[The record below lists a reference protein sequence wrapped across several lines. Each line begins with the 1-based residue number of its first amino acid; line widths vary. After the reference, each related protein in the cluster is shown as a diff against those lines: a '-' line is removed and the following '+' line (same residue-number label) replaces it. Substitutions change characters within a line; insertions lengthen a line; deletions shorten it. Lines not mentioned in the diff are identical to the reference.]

1 MFDFVRN
8 NTKIMMG
15 ILFLL
20 IIPSFVLFGLEGYSS
35 FKDQGATVAKV
46 NGNKISQGD
55 WDAAH
60 KREVD
65 RIRSSMPN
73 IDVKMF
79 DTPEA
84 KYATLERLVRDQV
97 VAAAAQKLQLVA
109 SDTKLAR
116 ELQSIPAIA
125 ALRSPDGKLDMER
138 YKQLVASQG
147 MTPEM
152 FEMQMR
158 ADISNQQVV
167 QGVQGSAFAT
177 LAQTQT
183 AMNAFMQRREVQIVN
198 FPAADFLSKVNVSEA
213 DIQAYYDKN
222 SSKFQSMESADI
234 EYVILDIE
242 SLRQSIVLNE
252 QDLKSYYEQ
261 NLQRLSSKEERR
273 ASHILITAAKDAP
286 EAEKKAARAKAEE
299 LLKAVKAK
307 PASFADV
314 ARKNSQDP
322 GSAVKGGDL
331 DFFGRGAMVKPFEDA
346 AFGLKKSDISDIVE
360 SEFGYHIIQLTDIKA
375 PKAQSFEALRPSL
388 EADLKKQ
395 QAQRKFAEMAE
406 TFSNTVYEQSD
417 SLKPVAEKLK
427 LSVQKA
433 SKVARNA
440 ESQNPQSKNLLNN
453 PALLQALFSEASL
466 QKQRNTE
473 AIEVAPNT
481 LVSARVVK
489 HQPAAAL
496 ALTEVKDLVKRNLTQ
511 DKAAEMAKVQ
521 GEQKLANLKTSA
533 EGLLNA
539 MVLSREKSQRQLPQ
553 VVEAVLKADP
563 NKLPAVS
570 GVDLGAQGYAVIRVT
585 KVLPP
590 EDNQALM
597 KQAQQQ
603 FTQLWGAAETL
614 AYLAELK
621 SVMKAEILVAKPSAE
636 KAKTPA
642 WWPESFILSA
652 IILFL
657 RWL

>member
-20 IIPSFVLFGLEGYSS
+20 IIPSFVLFGLEGYSG

-65 RIRSSMPN
+65 RIRASMPN
-73 IDVKMF
+73 IDVKVF
-79 DTPEA
+79 DTAEA

-97 VAAAAQKLQLVA
+97 VAAAARKLNLIA
-109 SDTKLAR
+109 SDARLAR

-125 ALRSPDGKLDMER
+125 ALRLPDGKLDMER
-138 YKQLVASQG
+138 YKQLAASQG

-158 ADISNQQVV
+158 ADISNQQVI
-167 QGVQGSAFAT
+167 QGVQASAFAT

-213 DIQAYYDKN
+213 DMQAYYDKN
-222 SSKFQSMESADI
+222 ASKFQSAESADI
-234 EYVILDIE
+234 EYVVLDIE
-242 SLRQSIVLNE
+242 SLRQTIVLNE

-286 EAEKKAARAKAEE
+286 ETEKKAARAKAED
-299 LLKAVKAK
+299 LLKTVKAK
-307 PASFADV
+307 PASFAEV

-331 DFFGRGAMVKPFEDA
+331 DFFGRGAMVKVFEDA
-346 AFGLKKSDISDIVE
+346 AFSLKKSEISDIVE

-440 ESQNPQSKNLLNN
+440 ESQNPQSKNYLNN

-489 HQPAAAL
+489 HQPNATL
-496 ALTEVKDLVKRNLTQ
+496 AFSEVKDLVKRNLTQ
-511 DKAAEMAKVQ
+511 EKAAEMAKLQ

-533 EGLLNA
+533 EGLPNA
-539 MVLSREKSQRQLPQ
+539 IVLSREKTQRQLPQ

-570 GVDLGAQGYAVIRVT
+570 GVDLGAQGFAVIRVT

-603 FTQLWGAAETL
+603 FTQLWGSAETL

-621 SVMKAEILVAKPSAE
+621 SVMKAEILVAKPVAE

-642 WWPESFILSA
+642 
-652 IILFL
+652 
-657 RWL
+657 

>member
-158 ADISNQQVV
+158 ADISNQQVI

-242 SLRQSIVLNE
+242 SLRQGIVLNE
-252 QDLKSYYEQ
+252 QELKSYYEQ

-521 GEQKLANLKTSA
+521 GEQKLVNLKTSA
-533 EGLLNA
+533 EGLPNA

-642 WWPESFILSA
+642 
-652 IILFL
+652 
-657 RWL
+657 

>member
-20 IIPSFVLFGLEGYSS
+20 IIPSFVLFGLEGYSG

-65 RIRSSMPN
+65 RIRASMPN
-73 IDVKMF
+73 IDVKVF
-79 DTPEA
+79 DTAEA

-97 VAAAAQKLQLVA
+97 VAAAARKLNLIA
-109 SDTKLAR
+109 SDARLAR

-125 ALRSPDGKLDMER
+125 ALRLPDGKLDMER
-138 YKQLVASQG
+138 YKQLAASQG

-158 ADISNQQVV
+158 ADISNQQVI
-167 QGVQGSAFAT
+167 QGVQASAFAT

-213 DIQAYYDKN
+213 DMQAYYDKN
-222 SSKFQSMESADI
+222 ASKFQSAESADI
-234 EYVILDIE
+234 EYVVLDIE
-242 SLRQSIVLNE
+242 SLRQTIVLNE

-286 EAEKKAARAKAEE
+286 ETEKKAARAKAED
-299 LLKAVKAK
+299 LLKTVKAK
-307 PASFADV
+307 PASFAEV

-331 DFFGRGAMVKPFEDA
+331 DFFGRGAMVKVFEDA
-346 AFGLKKSDISDIVE
+346 AFSLKKSEISDIVE

-375 PKAQSFEALRPSL
+375 PKAQSFETLRPSL

-440 ESQNPQSKNLLNN
+440 ESQNPQSKNYLNN

-489 HQPAAAL
+489 HQPTATL
-496 ALTEVKDLVKRNLTQ
+496 ALSEVKDLVKRNLTQ
-511 DKAAEMAKVQ
+511 EKAAEMAKLQ

-533 EGLLNA
+533 EGLPNA
-539 MVLSREKSQRQLPQ
+539 IVLSREKTQRQLPQ

-570 GVDLGAQGYAVIRVT
+570 GVDLGAQGFAVIRVT

-603 FTQLWGAAETL
+603 FTQLWGSAETL

-621 SVMKAEILVAKPSAE
+621 SVMKAEILVAKPVAE

-642 WWPESFILSA
+642 
-652 IILFL
+652 
-657 RWL
+657 

>member
-242 SLRQSIVLNE
+242 SLRQGIVLNE

-346 AFGLKKSDISDIVE
+346 AFSLKKSDISDIVE

-533 EGLLNA
+533 EGLPNA

-642 WWPESFILSA
+642 
-652 IILFL
+652 
-657 RWL
+657 

>member
-20 IIPSFVLFGLEGYSS
+20 IIPSFVLFGLEGYSG

-65 RIRSSMPN
+65 RIRASMPN
-73 IDVKMF
+73 IDVKVF
-79 DTPEA
+79 DTAEA

-97 VAAAAQKLQLVA
+97 VAAAARKLNLIA
-109 SDTKLAR
+109 SDARLAR

-125 ALRSPDGKLDMER
+125 ALRLPDGKLDMER
-138 YKQLVASQG
+138 YKQLAASQG

-158 ADISNQQVV
+158 ADISNQQVI
-167 QGVQGSAFAT
+167 QGVQASAFAT

-213 DIQAYYDKN
+213 DMQAYYDKN
-222 SSKFQSMESADI
+222 ASKFQSAESADI
-234 EYVILDIE
+234 EYVVLDIE
-242 SLRQSIVLNE
+242 SLRQTIVLNE

-286 EAEKKAARAKAEE
+286 ETEKKAARAKAED
-299 LLKAVKAK
+299 LLKTVKAK
-307 PASFADV
+307 PASFAEV

-331 DFFGRGAMVKPFEDA
+331 DFFGRGAMVKVFEDT
-346 AFGLKKSDISDIVE
+346 AFSLKKSEISDIVE

-440 ESQNPQSKNLLNN
+440 ESQNPQSKNYLNN

-489 HQPAAAL
+489 HQPTATL
-496 ALTEVKDLVKRNLTQ
+496 ALSEVKDLVKRNLTQ
-511 DKAAEMAKVQ
+511 EKAAEMAKLQ

-533 EGLLNA
+533 EGLPNA
-539 MVLSREKSQRQLPQ
+539 IVLSREKTQRQLPQ

-570 GVDLGAQGYAVIRVT
+570 GVDLGAQGFAVIRVT

-603 FTQLWGAAETL
+603 FTQLWGSAETL

-621 SVMKAEILVAKPSAE
+621 SVMKAEILVAKPVAE

-642 WWPESFILSA
+642 
-652 IILFL
+652 
-657 RWL
+657 

>member
-15 ILFLL
+15 LLFLL
-20 IIPSFVLFGLEGYSS
+20 IIPSFVMFGIEGYSR
-35 FKDQGATVAKV
+35 FKDQGAVVAKV
-46 NGNKISQGD
+46 NGNKINQAE

-65 RIRSSMPN
+65 RIRASMPS

-84 KYATLERLVRDQV
+84 RYATLERLVRDQV

-109 SDTKLAR
+109 SDTRLAR
-116 ELQSIPAIA
+116 ELQAIPAIA
-125 ALRSPDGKLDMER
+125 ALRTPDGKLDMER
-138 YKQLVASQG
+138 YKQLAASQG

-158 ADISNQQVV
+158 ADISKQQVI

-177 LAQTQT
+177 AAQTQT
-183 AMNAFMQRREVQIVN
+183 AMNAFMQRREVQILN
-198 FPAADFLSKVNVSEA
+198 FPAADFFGKVSISDA
-213 DIQAYYDKN
+213 DVQAYYDKN
-222 SSKFQSMESADI
+222 AAKFQSAESADI
-234 EYVILDIE
+234 EYVVLDIE
-242 SLRQSIVLNE
+242 SVRQTVVLNE
-252 QDLKSYYEQ
+252 QDLKAYYEQ
-261 NLQRLSSKEERR
+261 NLQRLTSKEERR

-286 EAEKKAARAKAEE
+286 EAEKKAARAKAED

-331 DFFGRGAMVKPFEDA
+331 DFFGRGAMVKAFEDA
-346 AFGLKKSDISDIVE
+346 AFSMKKSDISDIVE

-375 PKAQSFEALRPSL
+375 PKAQSFESMRPAL

-395 QAQRKFAEMAE
+395 QAQRKYAELAE

-417 SLKPVAEKLK
+417 SLKPIAEKLK
-427 LSVQKA
+427 LSIQKA
-433 SKVARNA
+433 SKVGRNP
-440 ESQNPQSKNLLNN
+440 EPQNAQSKNLLSN
-453 PALLQALFSEASL
+453 PSLLQALFSEASL

-473 AIEVAPNT
+473 AVEVAPNT

-489 HQPAAAL
+489 HQPAATLPL
-496 ALTEVKDLVKRNLTQ
+496 AEVKDLVKRSLTQ
-511 DKAAEMAKVQ
+511 EKAAEMAKAQ
-521 GEQKLANLKTSA
+521 GEQKVASLKTNA
-533 EGLLNA
+533 EGLPAAL
-539 MVLSREKSQRQLPQ
+539 VLSREKTQKQLPQ
-553 VVEAVLKADP
+553 IVDAALRADP

-570 GVDLGAQGYAVIRVT
+570 GVDLGAQGYAVIRVL

-590 EDNQALM
+590 EENKELM

-603 FTQLWGAAETL
+603 FTQLWGSAETL

-621 SVMKAEILVAKPSAE
+621 AQLKAEILVAKPVPE
-636 KAKTPA
+636 KAKAPA
-642 WWPESFILSA
+642 
-652 IILFL
+652 
-657 RWL
+657 

>member
-15 ILFLL
+15 LLFLL
-20 IIPSFVLFGLEGYSS
+20 IIPSFVMFGLEGYSR
-35 FKDQGATVAKV
+35 FNDQGATVAKV
-46 NGNKISQGD
+46 NGNKISQGE

-65 RIRSSMPN
+65 RLRSSMPN

-97 VAAAAQKLQLVA
+97 VAAAAKKLQLVA

-158 ADISNQQVV
+158 ADISNQQVI
-167 QGVQGSAFAT
+167 QGVQASAFAT

-198 FPAADFLSKVNVSEA
+198 IPAADFLSKVNVSEA

-222 SSKFQSMESADI
+222 SNKFQSAESADI
-234 EYVILDIE
+234 EFVILDIE
-242 SLRQSIVLNE
+242 SLRQTIVLNE

-307 PASFADV
+307 PASFAEV

-331 DFFGRGAMVKPFEDA
+331 DFFGRGAMVKAFEDA
-346 AFGLKKSDISDIVE
+346 AFSLKKADISDIVE

-375 PKAQSFEALRPSL
+375 PKAQSFESLRPSL

-427 LSVQKA
+427 LTVQKA

-440 ESQNPQSKNLLNN
+440 EALNPQSKNLLSH
-453 PALLQALFSEASL
+453 PALLQALFSDASL

-489 HQPAAAL
+489 HQPAATL

-511 DKAAEMAKVQ
+511 DKAAEMAKAQ

-533 EGLLNA
+533 EGLPNPI
-539 MVLSREKSQRQLPQ
+539 VLSREKSQRQLPQ

-603 FTQLWGAAETL
+603 FTQLWGSAETL

-621 SVMKAEILVAKPSAE
+621 SLMKAEILIAKPSAE

-642 WWPESFILSA
+642 
-652 IILFL
+652 
-657 RWL
+657 

>member
-15 ILFLL
+15 LLFLL
-20 IIPSFVLFGLEGYSS
+20 IIPSFVMFGLEGYSR
-35 FKDQGATVAKV
+35 FNDQGATVAKV
-46 NGNKISQGD
+46 NGNKISQGE

-65 RIRSSMPN
+65 RLRSSMPN

-97 VAAAAQKLQLVA
+97 VAAAAKKLQLVA

-158 ADISNQQVV
+158 ADISNQQVI
-167 QGVQGSAFAT
+167 QGVQASAFAT

-198 FPAADFLSKVNVSEA
+198 IPAADFLSKVNVSEA

-222 SSKFQSMESADI
+222 SNKFQSAESADI
-234 EYVILDIE
+234 EFVILDIE
-242 SLRQSIVLNE
+242 SLRQTIVLNE

-307 PASFADV
+307 PTSFAEV

-331 DFFGRGAMVKPFEDA
+331 DFFGRGAMVKAFEDA
-346 AFGLKKSDISDIVE
+346 AFSLKKADISDIVE

-375 PKAQSFEALRPSL
+375 PKAQSFESLRPSL

-427 LSVQKA
+427 LTVQKA

-440 ESQNPQSKNLLNN
+440 EALNPQSKNLLSH
-453 PALLQALFSEASL
+453 PALLQALFSDASL

-489 HQPAAAL
+489 HQPAATL

-511 DKAAEMAKVQ
+511 DKAAEMAKAQ

-533 EGLLNA
+533 EGLPNA
-539 MVLSREKSQRQLPQ
+539 IVLSREKSQRQLPQ

-603 FTQLWGAAETL
+603 FTQLWGSAETL

-621 SVMKAEILVAKPSAE
+621 SLMKAEILVAKPSAE

-642 WWPESFILSA
+642 
-652 IILFL
+652 
-657 RWL
+657 

>member
-1 MFDFVRN
+1 
-8 NTKIMMG
+8 MMG
-15 ILFLL
+15 LLFLL
-20 IIPSFVLFGLEGYSS
+20 IIPSFVMFGLEGYSR
-35 FKDQGATVAKV
+35 FNDQGATVAKV
-46 NGNKISQGD
+46 NGNKISQGE

-65 RIRSSMPN
+65 RLRSSMPN

-97 VAAAAQKLQLVA
+97 VAAAAKKLQLVA

-158 ADISNQQVV
+158 ADISNQQVI
-167 QGVQGSAFAT
+167 QGVQASAFAT

-198 FPAADFLSKVNVSEA
+198 IPAADFLSKVNVSEA

-222 SSKFQSMESADI
+222 SNKFQSAESADI

-242 SLRQSIVLNE
+242 SLRQTIVLNE

-307 PASFADV
+307 PASFAEV

-331 DFFGRGAMVKPFEDA
+331 DFFGRGAMVKAFEDA
-346 AFGLKKSDISDIVE
+346 AFSLKKADISDIVE

-375 PKAQSFEALRPSL
+375 PKAQSFESLRPSL

-427 LSVQKA
+427 LTVQKA

-440 ESQNPQSKNLLNN
+440 EALNPQSKNLLSH
-453 PALLQALFSEASL
+453 PALLQALFSDASL

-489 HQPAAAL
+489 HQPAATL

-511 DKAAEMAKVQ
+511 DKAAEMAKAQ

-533 EGLLNA
+533 EGLPNPI
-539 MVLSREKSQRQLPQ
+539 VLSREKSQRQLPQ

-603 FTQLWGAAETL
+603 FTQLWGSAETL

-621 SVMKAEILVAKPSAE
+621 SLMKAEILVAKPSAE

-642 WWPESFILSA
+642 
-652 IILFL
+652 
-657 RWL
+657 